1 MVEPL
6 SVGRSASVIVMASK
20 WCAGDMAESRDS
32 LPDQAQAQAQAQ
44 EQPHL
49 GHGIL
54 VREFDFEFPATLDPV
69 WVPGNPYRSHF
80 FNGVSLTMPYLEPF
94 LVSTMREAMAL
105 VDDEDLLADMRGFN
119 GQEAQHYLCHRR
131 LNAVLTNS
139 GLPGLARV
147 EARIK
152 RSYEKLRT
160 RSLRRR
166 MAYSAGFESMTNG
179 FTNWMIGKR
188 CSLFANANPHITTFW
203 LTHMVEEVEH
213 KTVAFDAYQACFG
226 SYWPR
231 AFGVLHGSFGVLGLG
246 LIGMFSALRQQDNLF
261 RPAALLGVVK
271 ELALMTYEV
280 GPYLLRALSPK
291 FDPRQESEP
300 EWVNEWV
307 TAHANADP
315 AQPLPLVDTSQST
328 MDVPFSLAA
337 NSFSQAQAPSA

>member
-1 MVEPL
+1 MSDSRESVQEPVQQLVE
-6 SVGRSASVIVMASK
+6 
-20 WCAGDMAESRDS
+20 
-32 LPDQAQAQAQAQ
+32 DQS
-44 EQPHL
+44 QP
-49 GHGIL
+49 GHGIV
-54 VREFDFEFPATLDPV
+54 VRPFDFEFPATLDPV
-69 WVPGNPYRSHF
+69 WVPDNPYRSHF
-80 FNGVSLTMPYLEPF
+80 FNGVSLTMPYLEPY
-94 LVSTMREAMAL
+94 LVSTMREAMVL

-147 EARIK
+147 ETRIK

-246 LIGMFSALRQQDNLF
+246 LVGMFSALKQQGNLF
-261 RPAALLGVVK
+261 RPSALFGVVK
-271 ELALMTYEV
+271 ELALITVEV
-280 GPYLLRALSPK
+280 GPFLLRAMSPR
-291 FDPRQESEP
+291 FDPRKEREP
-300 EWVNEWV
+300 AWVDEWIR
-307 TAHANADP
+307 AHASADP
-315 AQPLPLVDTSQST
+315 ATPLPLVDTSQPT
-328 MDVPFSLAA
+328 MDVPFAVSA
-337 NSFSQAQAPSA
+337 NTFSQPQVSPA